1 MGGTVCGSARVL
13 ASRIMI
19 TLITGTPGSGKTLF
33 AVSQLLAGE
42 YKTRRLLVSGI
53 DSLTLPHELLDD
65 DGVRR
70 WPELVQSGDVV
81 VIDEV
86 QRLWRPRAAGAKV
99 PDDIGK
105 LETHRHFGVD
115 FVLITQHPMLL
126 DQNVRRLVGRHI
138 HVRRIFGASA
148 ALLYEWDHAS
158 DPGRIKDATTRSF
171 RYPRSAFSLY
181 KSAELHTKQRMRKP
195 LYLLAPVVA
204 AGLIAWFGPG
214 AYRALS
220 GHVVS
225 EKNAGA
231 APVASSASSTSSSSS
246 RSSVAGSEPAASSAR
261 AASSQFTPGTA
272 AVEQTA
278 QQTAQPAGCVRTPDG
293 HCRCYDERAVPVPV
307 HEGMCE
313 ALEGHKS
320 GIGPDPDFGGR
331 PAASALYSSADEDL
345 SQFMHR
351 RQVR

>member
-1 MGGTVCGSARVL
+1 
-13 ASRIMI
+13 MI
-19 TLITGTPGSGKTLF
+19 TLITGIPGSGKTLF

-53 DSLTLPHELLDD
+53 DGLTVPHEVLDD

-70 WPELVQSGDVV
+70 WPELVQAGDVV

-86 QRLWRPRAAGAKV
+86 QRLWRPRAVGSKV
-99 PDDIGK
+99 PDDIAR
-105 LETHRHFGVD
+105 LETHRHLGVD

-138 HVRRIFGASA
+138 HVRRIFGAGA

-158 DPGRIKDATTRSF
+158 DPGRVKDATSRSF
-171 RYPRSAFSLY
+171 RYPRSAFALY
-181 KSAELHTKQRMRKP
+181 KSAEVHTRQRMRKP
-195 LYLLAPVVA
+195 LYLFAPVVA

-220 GHVVS
+220 GQVVTP
-225 EKNAGA
+225 KNGVA
-231 APVASSASSTSSSSS
+231 APVASSASSSLSSSSS
-246 RSSVAGSEPAASSAR
+246 VSASVPAASSAR
-261 AASSQFTPGTA
+261 APASQPVHVTSP
-272 AVEQTA
+272 VEQVA
-278 QQTAQPAGCVRTPDG
+278 QQNVQPAGCARTQSGD
-293 HCRCYDERAVPVPV
+293 CRCYDERAAPVPV

-313 ALEGHKS
+313 ALKGAKT
-320 GIGPDPDFGGR
+320 GIAPAPDFGGL
-331 PAASALYSSADEDL
+331 PATAGLYSAADEEL

-351 RQVR
+351 HRVR